1 MPFISADAGKYPRTE
16 MGEKKETRED
26 NSQGKKK
33 TIKPLSSPLAS
44 HSFFPYHAFSIAL
57 LLAHQS
63 AEDMKP
69 TGYKLLFK
77 TRYK

>member
-1 MPFISADAGKYPRTE
+1 MLAGTHELRWVKKKKH
-16 MGEKKETRED
+16 EKTILK
-26 NSQGKKK
+26 GKKK

-77 TRYK
+77 TRYKK

>member
-1 MPFISADAGKYPRTE
+1 MLASTHELRWV
-16 MGEKKETRED
+16 
-26 NSQGKKK
+26 KKK
-33 TIKPLSSPLAS
+33 KHEKTILKARRKQSNPYPAPLQATP
-44 HSFFPYHAFSIAL
+44 FFPYHAFSIAL